1 MKLTMKQQLALIW
14 LVFTIL
20 VVLTGC
26 GGPVKYPNYYTLHL
40 PPPPDPPV
48 AENIHATLAVRE
60 FRSPTYLRQGAIVYK
75 TSPEQIGFYNYH
87 RWAVDPREF
96 VTNSVAEHLRAG
108 GNFSQVKLFDGRS
121 DVDYVL
127 SGRLDELEEIDYEGG
142 VKVQVRIS
150 AQMVSV
156 PTGATVWTDSVSE
169 VGTVSQHDVPAVVS
183 AMNGAMGRA
192 IEKLLNP
199 GPTSSSMQATTSK
212 SAARGSTPLN

>member
-1 MKLTMKQQLALIW
+1 MKLTMKQHLAVICLM
-14 LVFTIL
+14 LTAL

-48 AENIHATLAVRE
+48 AENVHATLAVRE
-60 FRSPTYLRQGAIVYK
+60 FRSPTYLRQGAVVYK

-96 VTNSVAEHLRAG
+96 VTNAVTENLRAG
-108 GNFSQVKLFDGRS
+108 GNFSSVKPFDGRV

-127 SGRLDELEEIDYEGG
+127 SGRLDELDEIDYEGG
-142 VKVQVRIS
+142 VKVRVSIS
-150 AQMVSV
+150 AQMVNAV
-156 PTGATVWTDSVSE
+156 TGAAVWTNSVSE
-169 VGTVSQHDVPAVVS
+169 VGTVGQRDVPAVVS

-192 IEKLLNP
+192 IDKLLNP
-199 GPTSSSMQATTSK
+199 GPTSSSVQATASK
-212 SAARGSTPLN
+212 ATVRVSTPLN